1 LSDRRGLGEI
11 LREADLITEQQL
23 EEALR
28 LQKVHGERLASILVR
43 QRVLTEKFA
52 VTYLGRKIGVPAVD
66 LSKFDV
72 NLALF
77 ELIPLDVC
85 QRFMVV
91 PIRVE
96 GHRMHLAMSDP
107 LDQKLV
113 AQIEFITGGRITPM
127 VALESS
133 LKSTLLE
140 AKRSMKAAP
149 ARVPAAPSAPTAAA
163 DGGVATAVAAAP
175 AVLRPAPAP
184 SPPSLDSG
192 PTTPPSRVP
201 LASSPEP
208 SAVFE
213 SLAGAVLPV
222 KVPLDSLPRPFELAE
237 SILLVDDS
245 EVALKMIEAALAKKG
260 YRVTTARGGRAGL
273 QRVRESMP
281 DLVILDGMLPDVH
294 GFEVCQLIKK
304 DERLRHIPVLILSAI
319 HTGWRFAEDVKQ
331 KYGADDYL
339 TKPFEAADLIRRVQS
354 LLKKPQVLPPQA
366 NEAAHKHLK
375 DGVDHFQAER
385 LEEAIAAYQKG
396 LAVNAWSD
404 LLHYYLAMA
413 LEKDGRVFEAIH
425 HYEKAIQIN
434 PQFYDAITALAN
446 LYQRQEFWRKSREMW
461 ELALD
466 ATNDPA
472 VKARI
477 KEHILSLL

>member
-1 LSDRRGLGEI
+1 VTDRRGLGEI

-23 EEALR
+23 EEALE
-28 LQKVHGERLASILVR
+28 LQKVHGERLASVLVR

-66 LSKFDV
+66 LSKADL

-91 PIRVE
+91 PIRLE
-96 GHRMHLAMSDP
+96 GQRLHLAMSDP

-113 AQIEFITGGRITPM
+113 AQIEFIASRKITPM

-133 LKSTLLE
+133 LKQTLLE
-140 AKRSMKAAP
+140 ARRTIKSSGRGAAPGGPIGAEVVIPTARPVAATVSAPPAAEPAP
-149 ARVPAAPSAPTAAA
+149 ARPASPIP
-163 DGGVATAVAAAP
+163 VARVA
-175 AVLRPAPAP
+175 
-184 SPPSLDSG
+184 
-192 PTTPPSRVP
+192 
-201 LASSPEP
+201 EP
-208 SAVFE
+208 STVVE
-213 SLAGAVLPV
+213 SLAGAVLPIKPPPPEV
-222 KVPLDSLPRPFELAE
+222 LRRPVELGE
-237 SILLVDDS
+237 TILLVDDS

-260 YRVTTARGGRAGL
+260 YRVITARGGREGL
-273 QRVRESMP
+273 LRMRETLP

-294 GFEVCQLIKK
+294 GFEVCREIKK
-304 DERLRHIPVLILSAI
+304 DKRLHEVPVLILSAI

-339 TKPFEAADLIRRVQS
+339 TKPFEASELLRRIES
-354 LLKKPQVLPPQA
+354 LLKKPRLLPPEA
-366 NEAAHKHLK
+366 NAAAHQHLK
-375 DGVDHFQAER
+375 DGVAFVKQEQYD
-385 LEEAIAAYQKG
+385 EAIAAYQKG
-396 LAVNAWSD
+396 LGVDPWSD

-413 LEKDGRVFEAIH
+413 LEKKGRTFEAIH
-425 HYEKAIQIN
+425 HYEKAIQVN
-434 PQFYDAITALAN
+434 PRFFDAITALAN
-446 LYQRQEFWRKSREMW
+446 LYQAQEFWRKAREMW

-472 VKARI
+472 VRTRI